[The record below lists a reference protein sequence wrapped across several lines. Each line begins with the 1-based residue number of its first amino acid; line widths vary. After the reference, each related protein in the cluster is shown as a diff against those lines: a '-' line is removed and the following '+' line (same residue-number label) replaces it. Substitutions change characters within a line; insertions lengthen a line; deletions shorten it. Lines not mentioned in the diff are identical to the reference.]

1 MQTGLLYY
9 FLSSSNFSLFERK
22 VTKEAN
28 NLRQVDRLF
37 WPRLYT
43 ESPLKAK
50 GISLLAVLW
59 GYRSFHSIVL
69 RTGYADRTVTPPTA
83 YFFPTF
89 IGLQIS
95 YLFFYGTFPINKIH
109 LKSKCCCPGIKHSG
123 IKKWATP
130 TGSCLPIEVSLV
142 SKQRKTARSIRAISY
157 SLKKFFTKS
166 KCGRAI
172 ISA

>member
-109 LKSKCCCPGIKHSG
+109 LKSKCCCPVGLPWCIYKIFRKKTGIQ
-123 IKKWATP
+123 A
-130 TGSCLPIEVSLV
+130 LDFLN
-142 SKQRKTARSIRAISY
+142 ARLHFI
-157 SLKKFFTKS
+157 
-166 KCGRAI
+166 
-172 ISA
+172 